1 MTAPFTESIAS
12 VNGAAVTDRRYSR
25 PTDRIVV
32 SLSFMELRHLRYF
45 VAVAE
50 ELNFRRAA
58 ARLRLAQPP
67 LSTQV
72 RQLEEEIGTRLLERN
87 SHRVSLTAAGQVF
100 LENCRRILRDADD
113 AACAARRAARGE
125 VGRLAIG
132 FVASLSQGVLP
143 AVLRAYR
150 QRYPRVELHLAEM
163 DSSQQI
169 EELAAGQLDLG
180 FIGLGL
186 PRETPHLELAVVAE
200 ERLVAVLP
208 QDHPLARADNGAGN
222 GRVHPGKG
230 AGSGLPLSALTS
242 ERFYLAARQNA
253 PVFNPWLVVLCQQ
266 AGFQPNVVQEADRP
280 ATLLAYV
287 AAGFGVTVLPE
298 QYSRMGTTGVV
309 FLPLAPPVPTYR
321 YCAAWRPQ
329 TGGLHLP
336 VLEHFIATAREV
348 AGMKEKP
355 QGQKPKSKKCGA
367 NPGIFD
373 PASSAASLLPLTF
386 SLFL

>member
-1 MTAPFTESIAS
+1 
-12 VNGAAVTDRRYSR
+12 
-25 PTDRIVV
+25 
-32 SLSFMELRHLRYF
+32 MELRHLRYF

-87 SHRVSLTAAGQVF
+87 SHRVALTAAGQVF
-100 LENCRRILRDADD
+100 LESCRRILRDADD
-113 AACAARRAARGE
+113 ATCAARRAARGE

-169 EELAAGQLDLG
+169 EELAAGRLDLG

-186 PRETPHLELAVVAE
+186 PRETPSLELAVVAE

-208 QDHPLARADNGAGN
+208 QDHPLARAGGVNGVN
-222 GRVHPGKG
+222 GVNG
-230 AGSGLPLSALTS
+230 GSHAAAERSSLPLSALAR

-298 QYSRMGTTGVV
+298 QYSRMGITGVV
-309 FLPLAPPVPTYR
+309 FRPLAPPVPTYR

-348 AGMKEKP
+348 AGMKPNARVKAP
-355 QGQKPKSKKCGA
+355 RAKKVAAKEGRSVRSRRF
-367 NPGIFD
+367 GFQ
-373 PASSAASLLPLTF
+373 PAAFNL
-386 SLFL
+386 

>member
-1 MTAPFTESIAS
+1 
-12 VNGAAVTDRRYSR
+12 
-25 PTDRIVV
+25 
-32 SLSFMELRHLRYF
+32 MELRHLRYF

-87 SHRVSLTAAGQVF
+87 SHKVSLTAAGQVF
-100 LENCRRILRDADD
+100 LESCRRILRDTDD

-150 QRYPRVELHLAEM
+150 QRYPQVELSLAEM
-163 DSSQQI
+163 DSTQQL
-169 EELAAGQLDLG
+169 EELGAGRLDLG

-186 PRETPHLELAVVAE
+186 PRETPDLELAVVAE
-200 ERLVAVLP
+200 ERLVAALP
-208 QDHPLARADNGAGN
+208 QDHPLARGGRAG
-222 GRVHPGKG
+222 R
-230 AGSGLPLSALTS
+230 SLPLSALAH

-287 AAGFGVTVLPE
+287 AAGFGVTILPA
-298 QYSRMGTTGVV
+298 QYSRMVDSGVV
-309 FLPLAPPVPTYR
+309 FLPLARPVPSYR
-321 YCAAWRPQ
+321 YCAAWRRQ
-329 TGGLHLP
+329 TGALHLP
-336 VLEHFIATAREV
+336 VLEHFIETAREV
-348 AGMKEKP
+348 AGM
-355 QGQKPKSKKCGA
+355 GKKRRMT
-367 NPGIFD
+367 ND
-373 PASSAASLLPLTF
+373 K
-386 SLFL
+386 